1 MILPR
6 RMTFQ
11 LTPLLDL
18 LLIVIFAQFMEVQQV
33 SDQTEVSHQQQLDDL
48 QAANQQRI
56 AKLELKRRQQ
66 AQEFQSQLSEARDQR
81 THIGELVTELF
92 NVPPNLVETAVRRRN
107 ASAQPL
113 SAKEEKALRAA
124 FRELSEMN
132 GQQVIKHLMTHQE
145 LRKRCDVW
153 EIYIRENGSAVFI
166 TNNDPLEFRFSS
178 MKDFSNKVFQHFR
191 SLPQPKGIVL
201 IILSYGDAKAGIR
214 QIARD
219 ALPELTDRM
228 QSSSSGRTRFEYA
241 ILGFGPLGSPHRSL
255 LQ

>member
-1 MILPR
+1 MIITR

-33 SDQTEVSHQQQLDDL
+33 SDRTEISHQLQLKEQQTL
-48 QAANQQRI
+48 NQQHI
-56 AKLELKRRQQ
+56 A
-66 AQEFQSQLSEARDQR
+66 EFQNQRKQQERQLRAKLSEARDQR
-81 THIGELVTELF
+81 THVGELVAELF
-92 NVPPNLVETAVRRRN
+92 NVPQTMVDSALRRRN

-113 SAKEEKALRAA
+113 SSQEEQQLRAA
-124 FRELSEMN
+124 FQELADMN

-153 EIYIRENGSAVFI
+153 EIYIKENGSALFI
-166 TNNDPLEFRFSS
+166 TGNEQLEFRFSS
-178 MKDFSNKVFQHFR
+178 MTDFSNKVFQHFR

-241 ILGFGPLGSPHRSL
+241 ILGFSPLGSPHRSL

>member
-1 MILPR
+1 MIHTR

-11 LTPLLDL
+11 LPPLLDL

-33 SDQTEVSHQQQLDDL
+33 SDQTETDHQRQIDDL
-48 QAANQQRI
+48 QTASKQQERDLRAELRAA
-56 AKLELKRRQQ
+56 E
-66 AQEFQSQLSEARDQR
+66 DQR
-81 THIGELVTELF
+81 ARVGEMVTELF
-92 NVPPNLVETAVRRRN
+92 QIPTPMVEKALRRRN
-107 ASAQPL
+107 ASSQPL
-113 SAKEEKALRAA
+113 SSQEAQQLRTA
-124 FRELSEMN
+124 FRELADMN

-153 EIYIRENGSAVFI
+153 EIYIQENGSTLFV
-166 TNNDPLEFRFSS
+166 TGDEQLEFRFSS
-178 MKDFSNKVFQHFR
+178 SNEFSSKVFQQFR

-214 QIARD
+214 QIAKD

-228 QSSSSGRTRFEYA
+228 QQSSSGRSRFEYA
-241 ILGFGPLGSPHRSL
+241 ILGFSPMGHQRRL